1 MDLNKNDTLMMDGFG
16 RKILRKIIGPVN
28 ENGRWRRKYNKK
40 LYSIY
45 EEPVVTDIVTSAR
58 LRWTG
63 HVFRMNDN
71 KPSKTNYKQ

>member
-1 MDLNKNDTLMMDGFG
+1 MDLNKNDTLRMDGFG

-45 EEPVVTDIVTSAR
+45 EEPVVTDIVRSAR

-63 HVFRMNDN
+63 HVLRMNDN